1 MACTVADLV
10 GADLDVLVIG
20 GGIVGAGAALDAV
33 TRGLRVAL
41 VEADDWGGGRSGH
54 TGTLVHGGLV
64 DLPRIGVGT
73 VAALRRERDLLLDRT
88 APHLVRRVPMLL
100 PFHRGLPERLAV
112 GAGLSVYDAAA
123 FSFRQPGVL
132 PGHRQLTRRAVLR
145 LAPSLA
151 VTDITGAAQFYEG
164 QVDDAR
170 LTITVVRTAA
180 DYGVLALS
188 RTTVRRLLT
197 ADGRVVGAELT
208 DTGGGSVAVRARS
221 VVLATGTELSQ
232 LLPAA
237 QPIPGTPP
245 APGVEPTLGSEP
257 TPDSEPTG
265 PIAESVHLV
274 LPRSRL
280 RSSTGL
286 VLRSEGRVE
295 ARALYVVPWGRHWIV
310 GSTAAWTDPDQL
322 LAELGRHLARP
333 IGPESVESAYASP
346 APMGPDMGR
355 IPTIHLPVPGLVLVR
370 GSSLAGYR
378 ADAERAVDAAVRQL
392 GGLHPAS
399 VTRRV
404 SLLGADGFRARW
416 NQRHL
421 LARQAGIPVLRMEH
435 LLQRY
440 GTEAAVLVSAIDERP
455 ELREPLAGAED
466 YLAAEV
472 WYAVAYEGAT
482 RLSDVLARRT
492 RITRET
498 WDGGVQAAPEV
509 ARLMGAQLGWDADRR
524 TTEIDGFVEQAI
536 ARRWRP

>member
-1 MACTVADLV
+1 MAVNTADLV

-33 TRGLRVAL
+33 TRGLRVGL
-41 VEADDWGGGRSGH
+41 VEAEDWGGGRSGH

-100 PFHRGLPERLAV
+100 PFHRGLPERLAI

-132 PGHRQLTRRAVLR
+132 PGHRQLTRRAVRR
-145 LAPSLA
+145 LAPSLTI
-151 VTDITGAAQFYEG
+151 TDITGAAQFYEG

-180 DYGVLALS
+180 DYGAATLA
-188 RTTVRRLLT
+188 RTAVRRLLT
-197 ADGRVVGAELT
+197 VDGRVIGAELV
-208 DTGGGSVAVRARS
+208 GESGASVTVRARS
-221 VVLATGTELSQ
+221 VLLATGTESSR
-232 LLPAA
+232 LLPGPQAA
-237 QPIPGTPP
+237 
-245 APGVEPTLGSEP
+245 PTSDPE
-257 TPDSEPTG
+257 
-265 PIAESVHLV
+265 PIAETVHLV
-274 LPRSRL
+274 LPRARL

-286 VLRSEGRVE
+286 VLRSDSRAE

-322 LAELGRHLARP
+322 LADLSRHLERP

-355 IPTIHLPVPGLVLVR
+355 SPTIHAPVPGLVLVR

-378 ADAERAVDAAVRQL
+378 ADAERAVDAAVQQL
-392 GGLHPAS
+392 GGLHPPS

-404 SLLGADGFRARW
+404 QLLGADGFTARW

-421 LARQAGIPVLRMEH
+421 LARRADIPVLRMEH

-440 GTEAAVLVSAIDERP
+440 GTEVAVLVDAIGNRP
-455 ELREPLAGAED
+455 ELRDPLPGAED
-466 YLAAEV
+466 YLAVEV

-482 RLSDVLARRT
+482 RLGDVLVRRT
-492 RITRET
+492 RIARET

-509 ARLMGAQLGWDADRR
+509 ARLMGVELSWDQARR
-524 TTEIDGFVEQAI
+524 TAEVEDFIERAI
-536 ARRWRP
+536 AGRWQP